1 MFYTVWGALSSTSV
15 WIKSFNPSVL
25 SPTVHW
31 NQLSSDFLS
40 LANGFKQ
47 HVGGG
52 ERLRWSF
59 WENLFSPISYIGT
72 MWKKNQPATLTSIFK
87 TLALFIVIIH
97 HCHSGDRIF
106 GYTTLS
112 TLVSK
117 RKVYQTRY
125 TSAKMCSGKFPS
137 FVLKGN
143 LWISRRLICLLSDD
157 SSWSF
162 LSNFI
167 SSCDLPCVRI
177 WVFVCVQAWAC
188 TITTLSCDPVC
199 NLLTASLLFCL
210 FHVAMYLF
218 HMHMHERKRAH
229 TQMQFF
235 ATPLHKRWHI
245 PLWVLWLP
253 IGNSDTLSEVSV
265 QSHFCL

>member
-25 SPTVHW
+25 SPTFHW

-59 WENLFSPISYIGT
+59 WESLFSPISYMGT
-72 MWKKNQPATLTSIFK
+72 MWKKKKNQPATLTSIFK
-87 TLALFIVIIH
+87 TLALWSSTTVTVYN
-97 HCHSGDRIF
+97 RIF

-125 TSAKMCSGKFPS
+125 TSAKMCSAKFPS

-143 LWISRRLICLLSDD
+143 LWISQRLICLLSDD

-162 LSNFI
+162 YPTSFLAVTCFVWEYEYLFAYKHEHAPSPPSHVTLSAI
-167 SSCDLPCVRI
+167 CWQLPCC
-177 WVFVCVQAWAC
+177 FVYFTSPCIC
-188 TITTLSCDPVC
+188 SICICMS
-199 NLLTASLLFCL
+199 
-210 FHVAMYLF
+210 
-218 HMHMHERKRAH
+218 KRAH
-229 TQMQFF
+229 T
-235 ATPLHKRWHI
+235 HKCNF
-245 PLWVLWLP
+245 LQLP
-253 IGNSDTLSEVSV
+253 CTSDDTFPFECYGCRLETQTHS
-265 QSHFCL
+265 QK

>member
-15 WIKSFNPSVL
+15 WIKSFNSSVL

-52 ERLRWSF
+52 ECLRWSF

-143 LWISRRLICLLSDD
+143 LWISQRLICLLSDD

-162 LSNFI
+162 YPTSFLA
-167 SSCDLPCVRI
+167 V
-177 WVFVCVQAWAC
+177 
-188 TITTLSCDPVC
+188 T
-199 NLLTASLLFCL
+199 CL
-210 FHVAMYLF
+210 VWEYEYLF
-218 HMHMHERKRAH
+218 VYKHQCWEGY
-229 TQMQFF
+229 F
-235 ATPLHKRWHI
+235 
-245 PLWVLWLP
+245 
-253 IGNSDTLSEVSV
+253 
-265 QSHFCL
+265 